1 VDTFRVAPV
10 PYPRTELKAASALG
24 AALRRVRYSESAVLE
39 MLGEEA
45 YSHERDELPR
55 DERRLAPTRLGT
67 VVRALFL
74 QLPVA
79 RADLAGALGER
90 AVEALEAIGFAERA
104 DVYRPRARIL
114 PVGELYVASDDYP
127 ERDSEDPPDYVAA
140 YTLTSRVCDCLTPRV
155 RGARVLDVGTGSGVQ
170 ALLAARQASHV
181 VATDINPRALAFTQ
195 LNAALNNLPNI
206 EVRLG
211 SLFEAVGGERFDLI
225 TCNPP
230 YVVSPENRWAYRDG
244 GLQGDELSRRVLLSA
259 ADHLAE
265 GGYVTMLASWVG
277 ESEEAADDRPLA
289 WAKTL
294 ADCDAWILSV
304 WEADPLDHAATWNSQ
319 LGGKREEFGL
329 ALDRWTTYLA
339 ELDVGWVSE
348 GAILLHRRPGRRHG
362 ARVDA
367 IDDEA
372 LEAAGEQVRRAFA
385 GRAALAELR
394 RAEDLLDTKPELVMR
409 LELEQDLVPR
419 RSGNAVTAARVQL
432 VDGTSSTIETTPEAA
447 AVVLRLDGTAKLRRL
462 VGRATPSVR
471 KETLRLCRDLVELG
485 AVQLRPRR

>member
-1 VDTFRVAPV
+1 VAFPRADT
-10 PYPRTELKAASALG
+10 KAASALG
-24 AALRRVRYSESAVLE
+24 AALRRARYSEPAVLD
-39 MLGEEA
+39 MLGDDA
-45 YSHERDELPR
+45 YSHDRDELPR
-55 DERRLAPTRLGT
+55 DERRLVPSRLGT

-79 RADLAGALGER
+79 RTDLAGALGER
-90 AVEALEAIGFAERA
+90 AVGALETIGFAERA
-104 DVYRPRARIL
+104 EVYRPRARVL
-114 PVGELYVASDDYP
+114 PVGDLYVASDDYP
-127 ERDSEDPPDYVAA
+127 HHDGEDPPDYVAA

-170 ALLAARQASHV
+170 ALLAARHASHV
-181 VATDINPRALAFTQ
+181 VATDINPRALAFTE
-195 LNAALNNLPNI
+195 LNAALNGFTNI

-244 GLQGDELSRRVLLSA
+244 GLQGDELSRRVMLSA
-259 ADHLAE
+259 ADHLAD
-265 GGYVTMLASWVG
+265 GGFVTMLASWVA
-277 ESEEAADDRPLA
+277 ESEETADDRPLA

-294 ADCDAWILSV
+294 SDCDAWILSV
-304 WEADPLDHAATWNSQ
+304 WEADPLDHAATWNTE
-319 LGGKREEFGL
+319 LAGKREELGP
-329 ALDRWTTYLA
+329 ALDRWTAYLA
-339 ELDVGWVSE
+339 ELGVHWVSE
-348 GAILLHRRPGRRHG
+348 GAILLHRRRGRRHG

-372 LEAAGEQVRRAFA
+372 LESAGEQVRRAFV

-394 RAEDLLDTKPELVMR
+394 RADDLLDTKPELVMR
-409 LELEQDLVPR
+409 LELEQDVVPR

-432 VDGTSSTIETTPEAA
+432 VDGTSSTVETTPEAA
-447 AVVLRLDGTAKLRRL
+447 QTVLRLDGSATLRRL
-462 VGRATPSVR
+462 VGRAAPAVR
-471 KETLRLCRDLVELG
+471 REALRLCRELVELG